1 MVLEESHSNCGFVKV
16 MVLQLFKFLSKRG
29 LLAGDQ
35 ITSKCNPRLLYMIS
49 EMEEVRWIFLM
60 EPVINSG
67 CTGEKNK
74 MWLGRV
80 YQGTLGEWR
89 LSGRGGTE
97 SLLSPLL
104 AKG

>member
-1 MVLEESHSNCGFVKV
+1 
-16 MVLQLFKFLSKRG
+16 
-29 LLAGDQ
+29 
-35 ITSKCNPRLLYMIS
+35 
-49 EMEEVRWIFLM
+49 M

-67 CTGEKNK
+67 CTGEKTK

-104 AKG
+104 AKVEMPA